1 MAPRWSLIITQ
12 STAPV
17 GTRGDKNICCPDV
30 RPRQICC
37 KMQGMDNTLPT
48 HEPLIATLIR
58 QILPFIPDHLHEPLE
73 REAPAIALEAS
84 RLGME
89 VLAAEL
95 REVRFSAAV
104 ERAAEFPL
112 MGQVYWGAQ
121 ILLQWQVPP
130 SMREAFQIVLNQAID
145 GKFESWRRLLFAI
158 ARRKGDPEAALCRF
172 LLWAAVR
179 INLLIATWNQAQVQA
194 CGVLEDLED
203 RTEEVLKELFDMPD
217 IEEPDCRPLHVLMAV
232 VLQEAFVA
240 MKPLLLGGMTEIEAG
255 ASEALRIVRGLDA
268 RDAAMFN
275 PGRSSGAM
283 GSQQVLDRYPQH
295 DFKSPNAM
303 EQRRSRIS
311 KKLGDLAVVSDRLID
326 FILAAGEGARK

>member
-1 MAPRWSLIITQ
+1 MNN
-12 STAPV
+12 TA
-17 GTRGDKNICCPDV
+17 
-30 RPRQICC
+30 
-37 KMQGMDNTLPT
+37 PT
-48 HEPLIATLIR
+48 HESLIATLIR
-58 QILPFIPDHLHEPLE
+58 QILPFVPAHLHEPLE
-73 REAPAIALEAS
+73 REAPAIALEVT

-130 SMREAFQIVLNQAID
+130 SMREAFQVVLNQAID

-172 LLWAAVR
+172 LFWAAVR
-179 INLLIATWNQAQVQA
+179 INLLIATWNQPQVQA
-194 CGVLEDLED
+194 CGVLDDLED
-203 RTEEVLKELFDMPD
+203 RTEEVLKALFDIPD
-217 IEEPDCRPLHVLMAV
+217 MEEPDCRPLHMLIAI
-232 VLQEAFVA
+232 VLQESLVA
-240 MKPLLLGGMTEIEAG
+240 MKPLLLGGMTETEAG
-255 ASEALRIVRGLDA
+255 AAEALGVVRALDA
-268 RDAAMFN
+268 RDAVMFN

-283 GSQQVLDRYPQH
+283 GSQQILDRYPQH

-303 EQRRSRIS
+303 EQRRSRIA
-311 KKLGDLAVVSDRLID
+311 KRLGDLAVVSDRLID
-326 FILAAGEGARK
+326 FILAAGEGVRR